1 MQQASQKYRL
11 LEESGYKEQR
21 LKDMFTDVGISDPFP
36 EELFERA
43 ADAVLL
49 EEDGTVGIILINGQE
64 IR

>member
-1 MQQASQKYRL
+1 
-11 LEESGYKEQR
+11 
-21 LKDMFTDVGISDPFP
+21 MFTDVGISDSFP

-43 ADAVLL
+43 VDAVLL